1 MKQKIASVLCSMFV
15 YRIVG
20 ERETERYYFVRLNDS
35 MITDVVLRELI
46 EQGFDFIID
55 LDDCTERQISIAF
68 VKM

>member
-1 MKQKIASVLCSMFV
+1 MKQKIAYVLCSMFG
-15 YRIVG
+15 YRIVE

-55 LDDCTERQISIAF
+55 LDDCADRQISIAF

>member
-1 MKQKIASVLCSMFV
+1 MKQKIASVLCSMFG
-15 YRIVG
+15 YRIVE

-55 LDDCTERQISIAF
+55 LDDCTDRQISIAF

>member
-1 MKQKIASVLCSMFV
+1 MKQKIASVLCSMFG
-15 YRIVG
+15 YRIVE
-20 ERETERYYFVRLNDS
+20 ERETERYYFVKLNDS

-55 LDDCTERQISIAF
+55 LDECTDRQISIAF

>member
-1 MKQKIASVLCSMFV
+1 MKQKIASVLCSMFG
-15 YRIVG
+15 YRIVE

-68 VKM
+68 IKM

>member
-1 MKQKIASVLCSMFV
+1 MKQKIASVLCSMFG
-15 YRIVG
+15 YRIVE
-20 ERETERYYFVRLNDS
+20 ERETERYYFVKLNDS

-55 LDDCTERQISIAF
+55 LDDCTDRQISIAF

>member
-1 MKQKIASVLCSMFV
+1 MKQKIASILCSMFG

-55 LDDCTERQISIAF
+55 LDDCTDRQISIAF

>member
-1 MKQKIASVLCSMFV
+1 MKQKIASVLHSMFG
-15 YRIVG
+15 YRIVE
-20 ERETERYYFVRLNDS
+20 ERETERYYFVKLNDS

-55 LDDCTERQISIAF
+55 LDDCTDRQISIAF

>member
-1 MKQKIASVLCSMFV
+1 MKQKIASVLCSMFG
-15 YRIVG
+15 YRIVE

-55 LDDCTERQISIAF
+55 LDECTDRQISIAF

>member
-1 MKQKIASVLCSMFV
+1 MKQKIASVLHSMFG
-15 YRIVG
+15 YRIVE
-20 ERETERYYFVRLNDS
+20 ERETERYYFVKLNDS